1 MISIDDRRYKIATI
15 AAITLLTTAIHYGF
29 VLEPIFG
36 DAHWIHAVH
45 SRFCYIP
52 IVIAAAWFGLRG
64 GLWTATAITITV
76 LPYVFGSQSSEH
88 NFAGELVEIVF
99 YFALAL
105 LIGALVDREWRAR
118 RRQQETQ
125 LQLERSQKLSLVGQ
139 VAAGVAHELKNP
151 LASIKGA
158 VEIISDDNT
167 TDNERGEFKEILFR
181 EIKRMDGTV
190 TEFLEFAR
198 PKPTRMEKIDLSQL
212 VQSSLRQ
219 LEAQAAKESI
229 RISEEVESGAL
240 IEGDREKLHQ
250 LILNIVL
257 NAIQA
262 SSAGGTIEVGLRS
275 RVQEVELRFHD
286 NGQGISAG
294 DLERVFE
301 PFYTT
306 RASGSGLGLA
316 IVKSIIDAHGGTIE
330 IQSAV
335 DEGTTVTVKL
345 PRQGGIRS

>member
-1 MISIDDRRYKIATI
+1 MNLDDHRLKIAII
-15 AAITLLTTAIHYGF
+15 ALITVLTTAIHYGY

-36 DAHWIHAVH
+36 EAHWIHAVH

-52 IVIAAAWFGLRG
+52 IVIAAAWFGIRG
-64 GLWTATAITITV
+64 GVWTAIAISITV
-76 LPYVFGSQSSEH
+76 LPYVLNARSNEH
-88 NFAGELVEIVF
+88 NFAGELVEIIF
-99 YFALAL
+99 YFALAI

-118 RRQQETQ
+118 RRQEEMR

-158 VEIISDDNT
+158 VEIISDESTAENDRN
-167 TDNERGEFKEILFR
+167 EFKNILFR

-198 PKPTRMEKIDLSQL
+198 PKPTRIEELDLSAL
-212 VQSSLRQ
+212 MRLSLRQ
-219 LEAQAAKESI
+219 IESQALAGNVLL
-229 RISEEVESGAL
+229 SEEIQQGIHL
-240 IEGDREKLHQ
+240 EGDREKLHQ
-250 LILNIVL
+250 MILNIVL
-257 NAIQA
+257 NALQA
-262 SSAGGTIEVGLRS
+262 SHSGGTLAVNMT
-275 RVQEVELRFHD
+275 VH
-286 NGQGISAG
+286 GQWAKLVFADHGEGISPS

-316 IVKSIIDAHGGTIE
+316 IVKSIVDAHGGVIDIASTPN
-330 IQSAV
+330 
-335 DEGTTVTVKL
+335 EGTIVTVKIPL
-345 PRQGGIRS
+345 QQGVRP

>member
-1 MISIDDRRYKIATI
+1 MSFDDRRFRIATI
-15 AAITLLTTAIHYGF
+15 ALITLLTTAIHYGF

-52 IVIAAAWFGLRG
+52 IVVAAAWFGLRG
-64 GLWTATAITITV
+64 GIWTATAITITV
-76 LPYVFGSQSSEH
+76 LPYVFGAKSSEH
-88 NFAGELVEIVF
+88 NFAGEVVEIVF

-118 RRQQETQ
+118 RRQQEMRI
-125 LQLERSQKLSLVGQ
+125 QLERSQKLSLVGQ

-167 TDNERGEFKEILFR
+167 GESDRSEFKEILLR

-198 PKPTRMEKIDLSQL
+198 PKATRIEEVDLSNL
-212 VQSSLRQ
+212 LQSSLRQ
-219 LEAQAAKESI
+219 VEPQATKESI
-229 RISEEVESGAL
+229 HITEEVAPA
-240 IEGDREKLHQ
+240 IIIPGDREKLHQ

-262 SSAGGTIEVGLRS
+262 SQPGAMVHVSLR
-275 RVQEVELRFHD
+275 RQGNQVEMEFRD
-286 NGQGISAG
+286 SGRGMSPQ
-294 DLERVFE
+294 DLERIFE

-316 IVKSIIDAHGGTIE
+316 IVKSIIEAHGGAID
-330 IQSAV
+330 IQSKVNA
-335 DEGTTVTVKL
+335 GTTVTVKL
-345 PRQGGIRS
+345 PRRQEVMP

>member
-1 MISIDDRRYKIATI
+1 MISIDDKRYKIATI

-158 VEIISDDNT
+158 VEIISDENT
-167 TDNERGEFKEILFR
+167 TENERSEFSEILFR

-198 PKPTRMEKIDLSQL
+198 PKPTRMERLDLSQL

-229 RISEEVESGAL
+229 TIAEELESGEV

-257 NAIQA
+257 NGIQA
-262 SSAGGTIEVGLRS
+262 SRAGGTIKVALRGHAHD
-275 RVQEVELRFHD
+275 VELTFHD
-286 NGQGISAG
+286 NGQGISAA
-294 DLERVFE
+294 DLDRIFE

-316 IVKSIIDAHGGTIE
+316 IVKSIIDAHGGTIAIKSE
-330 IQSAV
+330 V
-335 DEGTTVTVKL
+335 DAGTTVLVQL
-345 PRQGGIRS
+345 PRQVGVRS